1 MNSQN
6 KTIFTIIN
14 NIVNMTTFT
23 SSLPDDLL
31 VDLNRVAAE
40 QNLPKNKILEKS
52 LKLYFE
58 ELEKQKWGKELEALS
73 SDTEVISIAE
83 EGIQDYYDQLKKYD
97 KEG

>member
-83 EGIQDYYDQLKKYD
+83 EGIQDYYDQLKKI
-97 KEG
+97 